1 MLTCD
6 KETKSTCLATL
17 VLALVQCPMT
27 IKGKKECT
35 ANSGAM
41 HAEALGRYFL
51 EERTAILQLPPSG

>member
-6 KETKSTCLATL
+6 TETVSTCLATL
-17 VLALVQCPMT
+17 VLALVQCPKT
-27 IKGKKECT
+27 IKGKKDCR

-51 EERTAILQLPPSG
+51 EERTAFLRLPPSG